1 MSQSPQPQIPNPALF
16 ERLGVFYLGRELS
29 SGGELG
35 GTLLYDSRDL
45 TTHAVCVGMTGSG
58 KTGLCVSL
66 LEEAAL
72 DGVPAICIDPKG
84 DLGNLMLTFPELRTE
99 DFRPWIDEADA
110 RRKGMSADEYAK
122 NRADLWRQGLGEWGQ
137 DGDRIRR
144 LRASTE
150 VTIYTPGSSA
160 GRQITPLTSLDA
172 PPPEMRGDAEAM
184 RERVSAS
191 ASGLLAL
198 LGEDTDPIKSR
209 EHILVSTILTDA
221 WTKGQSLDLGELI
234 RRVQSPPV
242 ERIGVLGVD
251 SFMSE
256 KDRSALA
263 MTINNLLASPGFSG
277 WLEGEKLD
285 VQRLLRTDEGRP
297 RISILSIA
305 HLSETERQFFV
316 TILLGEVIA
325 WMRRQPGTG
334 SLRAILYMD
343 EVYGYFPPTANPPT
357 KPLLMTLMK
366 QARAYG
372 LGCVL
377 ATQNPVDLDYKGLS
391 NAGTWLLGRLS
402 TERDKMRVLDGLEGA
417 EGGSGIDR
425 READRMLS
433 ALRPREFLMQN
444 VHEDGA
450 VQFRTRWAMSYLRG
464 PMTREEIKR
473 LTPERAP
480 EQSATP
486 AGGPAPATSTPVP
499 APASLSSAPIAP
511 MGVDMAYVPIARS
524 ISAQDRLVYRP
535 AVLGA
540 CHLHHVRVA
549 AKIDQW
555 EDLALLAV
563 VDEGQSAPSWDDA
576 APVGEL
582 RDRLEE
588 APDSRGEFASITGSI
603 DENKDFTKWRRAL
616 SAYAYR
622 EHARDVLHCKSLKT
636 YSALGE
642 TREHFRVR
650 LGERLREERDE
661 ALDTLRDKYASK
673 LSTVEDRVRR
683 AEQKVEVEKEQY
695 KRSGLDTLVSA
706 GSGLLGALLGRKKVS
721 VTNARRAGSAASKA
735 VRTGKERGD
744 IARSEENLE
753 ALRERYRKLELE
765 FDDAVAKLE
774 REMDAQG
781 LELEAIRVAPRKGD
795 MNASDPILVWAPF
808 RVDSDGRTE
817 AAFEVGSRADQ
828 AERPG

>member
-1 MSQSPQPQIPNPALF
+1 MTQNPDPQRPDPDLY

-29 SGGELG
+29 AKGELG
-35 GTLLYDSRDL
+35 GALLYDSRDL

-66 LEEAAL
+66 LEEAAI

-84 DLGNLMLTFPELRTE
+84 DLGNLLLTFPELRPE

-110 RRKGMSADEYAK
+110 RRKGMTPDEYAAS
-122 NRADLWRQGLGEWGQ
+122 RAELWRNGLADWGESGE
-137 DGDRIRR
+137 RIRK
-144 LRASTE
+144 LRESAE
-150 VTIYTPGSSA
+150 FALYTPGSSA
-160 GRQITPLTSLDA
+160 GRQITPLSSLAA
-172 PPPEMRGDAEAM
+172 PAREIREDGEAL
-184 RERVSAS
+184 RERVGAS

-198 LGEDTDPIKSR
+198 LGLDTDPITSR
-209 EHILVSTILTDA
+209 EHILVSTILADA
-221 WTKGQSLDLGELI
+221 WAKGQSLDFGELI

-242 ERIGVLGVD
+242 EKIGVMGVD
-251 SFMSE
+251 AFMSE
-256 KDRSALA
+256 KDRGKLA
-263 MTINNLLASPGFSG
+263 MTINNLLASPGFAG
-277 WLEGEKLD
+277 WMEGEPLD
-285 VQRLLRTDEGRP
+285 VQRLLRTKEGKP

-305 HLSETERQFFV
+305 HLSEPERQFFV
-316 TILLGEVIA
+316 TLLLGEVIA

-343 EVYGYFPPTANPPT
+343 EVFGYFPPTANPPT
-357 KPLLMTLMK
+357 KPLLLTLMK

-425 READRMLS
+425 RQADKMLS
-433 ALRPREFLMQN
+433 SLRPREFLMQN

-473 LTPERAP
+473 LTPEEAVAERAAPARTGAAPAP
-480 EQSATP
+480 E
-486 AGGPAPATSTPVP
+486 
-499 APASLSSAPIAP
+499 SLSSAPIAP
-511 MGVDMAYVPIARS
+511 MGVQMGYVPLARS
-524 ISAQDRLVYRP
+524 ISKDDRLVYRP
-535 AVLGA
+535 AVLGS
-540 CHLHHVRVA
+540 CQLHHVRVA

-555 EDLALLAV
+555 EELELLALLEAGQDGVDWEGAV
-563 VDEGQSAPSWDDA
+563 RVEG
-576 APVGEL
+576 L

-588 APDSRGEFASITGSI
+588 APDTRGSFEAIPGAI
-603 DENKDFTKWRRAL
+603 DERKDLTKWKRGL
-616 SAYAYR
+616 SAFAYR
-622 EHARDVLHCKSLKT
+622 EHARDVLHCKRLKA

-650 LGERLREERDE
+650 LGELLREERDE
-661 ALDTLRDKYASK
+661 ALDKVRDRYASK
-673 LSTVEDRVRR
+673 LATMEDRVRR
-683 AEQKVEVEKEQY
+683 AEQKVEVEKDQY
-695 KRSGLDTLVSA
+695 KRSGLDTLISA

-735 VRTGKERGD
+735 ARTGKERGD
-744 IARSEENLE
+744 IERAEESLE
-753 ALRERYRKLELE
+753 ALRDRYRKLELE
-765 FDDAVAKLE
+765 FDEAVRE
-774 REMDAQG
+774 IESEMDVDA
-781 LELEAIRVAPRKGD
+781 LTIEAIRVAPRKGD
-795 MNASDPILVWAPF
+795 MSPVEPVLVWAPF
-808 RVDSDGRTE
+808 RVGGDGRAE
-817 AAFEVGSRADQ
+817 AAFGVA
-828 AERPG
+828 